1 VPASVA
7 RVFASKDAIPLE
19 LMLDNVEIAPVEVFL
34 LIEVNPPSDL
44 TAPEKVV
51 LAL

>member
-1 VPASVA
+1 
-7 RVFASKDAIPLE
+7 
-19 LMLDNVEIAPVEVFL
+19 MLDNVEIAPVEVFL

-51 LAL
+51 LAM